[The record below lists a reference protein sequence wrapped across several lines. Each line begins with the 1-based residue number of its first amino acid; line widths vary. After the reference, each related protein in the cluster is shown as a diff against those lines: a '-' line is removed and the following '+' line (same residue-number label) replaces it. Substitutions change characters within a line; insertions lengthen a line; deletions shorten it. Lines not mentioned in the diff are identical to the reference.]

1 VSSAV
6 ETMNTTCGCGGA
18 PALSPITIDNRSG
31 LSAISYRVGTWGTFR
46 AAMIAGLSQSQYPQL
61 AGLSTR
67 DNGDFS
73 LALLDAWATT
83 ADVHTFYQ
91 ERVANEAYLRTAAE
105 RMSVGFLAG
114 LIGYQPRPGVAA
126 STFLSFS
133 LDTSSG
139 APPTTTIPVGTQ
151 VQSVPGAG
159 ETSQIFETVA
169 AIEARPGWNALT
181 PILTELTMPAV
192 KATTIYL
199 QGTATNINPGDGILI
214 VGGEREADATSD
226 AWDFRR
232 VVSVAPDT
240 KGNRTLVTF
249 DRGLG
254 GGAAGPA
261 QVAVRVFAFR
271 QRAALWGNN
280 AMDVSL
286 ANNLIGASSSWAE
299 TPLTATGTNTA
310 TINLDAVYPQ
320 ITPNAPI
327 TTSAVSS
334 WVVITTVAVSWQTTV
349 AASTKSVTLP
359 EWTALYEVTSV
370 AEQSLSLFLLSGKCT
385 TLGLSGPDIGHFAPR
400 WAALFVQSQELA
412 IGQGPYVSPST
423 AGLPSTDLQLQAG
436 MPSPLEGSTIPL
448 SQYVDGL
455 GEGQTLVFS
464 GKRMHVQLAYGVK
477 AGSLSLI
484 PADPSSPSV
493 PLSYMQ
499 VLEVLTP
506 PLQQPSGNVILSLRT
521 LDGQSGTL
529 TTAIAN
535 VMLVPAPT
543 TAETVSEVATLVSA
557 SSYTD
562 PTDGESTTTL
572 ELQAELAN
580 SYDRATVAICA
591 NVAPATH
598 GATVNEVLGNGD
610 GRQTFQTFKL
620 QQSPLTFVSATNAS
634 GAASTLIV
642 TVNSV
647 TWEGEDSLYGLTPT
661 SRAYVTDIA
670 DDATTTV
677 EFGDGNEGA
686 RLPTGAQNV
695 QATYRVGLGIQGNV
709 DAGALSLLAAR
720 PLGVQSVTNPVP
732 ATGGGDPEVLA
743 DARTNAGLTIQ
754 TLGRVVSLADYQ
766 SFAQAFAGV
775 GKASAAYV
783 WDGYR
788 RSVLITLAGS
798 DGSPVDPTETL
809 AQNLIGALTDAGDPW
824 VSIVVAAYQDVTFQ
838 LRLMVVLEPDYANSS
853 DKVLAAVEGALR
865 AAFGFS
871 QRSFGQRVMFSEVIT
886 VAQQVTGVLAV
897 TVTAFQLSGAP
908 SDAPPITM
916 PGLPSAGPQPP
927 LANGTPAVGAELLTL
942 DPGPLSLS
950 VMS

>member
-6 ETMNTTCGCGGA
+6 ETTNPSCGCGAA
-18 PALSPITIDNRSG
+18 PALAPVTIDNRPG

-61 AGLSTR
+61 ARLSTR
-67 DNGDFS
+67 DNVDFS

-83 ADVHTFYQ
+83 ADVHTFYH
-91 ERVANEAYLRTAAE
+91 ERIANEAYLRTAAE

-114 LIGYQPRPGVAA
+114 LIGYQLRPGVAA
-126 STFLSFS
+126 STFLAFS
-133 LDTSSG
+133 LDTSTG

-169 AIEARPGWNALT
+169 AIEARPAWNALT
-181 PILTELTMPAV
+181 PILTELTMPAAGV
-192 KATTIYL
+192 TTIYL
-199 QGTATNINPGDGILI
+199 QGTSTNINPGDGILI
-214 VGGEREADATSD
+214 VGGEREANPASN

-232 VVSVAPDT
+232 VISVAPDT
-240 KGNRTLVTF
+240 TSNRTLVTF

-261 QVAVRVFAFR
+261 QVAVRFFVFR

-280 AMDVSL
+280 AMDVGL
-286 ANNLIGASSSWAE
+286 ATDLLKLTTAPPWAE
-299 TPLTATGTNTA
+299 TPLQATGTNTA

-320 ITPNAPI
+320 ITPNAKN
-327 TTSAVSS
+327 SAVSS
-334 WVVITTVAVSWQTTV
+334 WVVITTVAVSWRSV
-349 AASTKSVTLP
+349 ALS
-359 EWTALYEVTSV
+359 EWTALYQVTSV
-370 AEQSLSLFLLSGKCT
+370 AEQSLSEFLLSGKCT
-385 TLGLSGPDIGHFAPR
+385 TLGLSGPDIEHFAPR
-400 WAALFVQSQELA
+400 WTALFVQSQELA
-412 IGQGPYVSPST
+412 IGEGPYLSPPT
-423 AGLPSTDLQLQAG
+423 AGLPSTGLDLQLG

-455 GEGQTLVFS
+455 GAGQMLVFS
-464 GKRMHVQLAYGVK
+464 GKRVHVQLAYGVK
-477 AGSLSLI
+477 AGSLSLV

-493 PLSYMQ
+493 SLSYMQ
-499 VLEVLTP
+499 VLEVMAP
-506 PLQQPSGNVILSLRT
+506 PLQQPGGNVVLSLRT

-529 TTAIAN
+529 TTAIPN
-535 VMLVPAPT
+535 VVLVPAPT

-572 ELQAELAN
+572 QLQAELAN

-610 GRQTFQTFKL
+610 GRQTFQTFTL

-647 TWEGEDSLYGLTPT
+647 TWEGEDALYGLTPT

-709 DAGALSLLAAR
+709 DTGALSLLAAR

-743 DARTNAGLTIQ
+743 DARMNAGLTVQ

-798 DGSPVDPTETL
+798 DGFPVDPTETL
-809 AQNLIGALTDAGDPW
+809 AQHLITALTDAGDPW
-824 VSIVVAAYQDVTFQ
+824 VSIVVAAYQRVTFQ
-838 LRLMVVLEPDYANSS
+838 LGLMVALEPDYANSS
-853 DKVLAAVEGALR
+853 DEVLSAVEGALR

-871 QRSFGQRVMFSEVIT
+871 QRSFGQQVMFSEVIT
-886 VAQQVTGVLAV
+886 IAQQVTGVLAV
-897 TVTAFQLSGAP
+897 TVTTFQLSGAP
-908 SDAPPITM
+908 PNAPPITM
-916 PGLPSAGPQPP
+916 PGLPSTGPQPP
-927 LANGTPAVGAELLTL
+927 FSNGTPAVGAELLTL